1 MLYILFPLIFMRDII
16 DDCKVVWGLYQFNED
31 DFLFKF
37 YCWQDFTSL
46 KVIDRSFFYWQLF
59 LNSIFIVCV
68 YPNYLKA
75 LEKLLKAE
83 LTD

>member
-37 YCWQDFTSL
+37 YC
-46 KVIDRSFFYWQLF
+46 
-59 LNSIFIVCV
+59 
-68 YPNYLKA
+68 
-75 LEKLLKAE
+75 
-83 LTD
+83 